1 MGQQEDESYYP
12 SLRLK
17 VGTST
22 SAVGPKIDYS
32 LLANRQSV
40 NFVMPDHTVN
50 IYRAPWH
57 KSVRPSGR
65 KCEVRPWCWCVVTAS
80 CLVSSR
86 AAIAG

>member
-1 MGQQEDESYYP
+1 MARIVLCCSYVIGVASPGRQEDESYYP

-50 IYRAPWH
+50 IY
-57 KSVRPSGR
+57 
-65 KCEVRPWCWCVVTAS
+65 
-80 CLVSSR
+80 
-86 AAIAG
+86 I

>member
-1 MGQQEDESYYP
+1 MARIVLCCSYVIGVDESYYP

-32 LLANRQSV
+32 LLTNRQSV

-50 IYRAPWH
+50 IYR
-57 KSVRPSGR
+57 
-65 KCEVRPWCWCVVTAS
+65 
-80 CLVSSR
+80 
-86 AAIAG
+86 